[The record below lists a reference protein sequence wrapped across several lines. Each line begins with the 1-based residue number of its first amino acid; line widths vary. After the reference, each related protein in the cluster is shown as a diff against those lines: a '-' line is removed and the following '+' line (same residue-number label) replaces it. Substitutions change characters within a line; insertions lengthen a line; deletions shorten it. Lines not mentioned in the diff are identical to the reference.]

1 MMHTLFLLMEIFM
14 FGTATLGMML
24 ARSLAHKVQPAQRV
38 LQVQQVQ
45 LVHLVILQL
54 SLQLR
59 HHLQLLV
66 MRGLTQLMEKFMST
80 TIHTGLRLVRLL

>member
-1 MMHTLFLLMEIFM
+1 MMHTSFLLMEIFM
-14 FGTATLGMML
+14 FGTAILGTTLDK
-24 ARSLAHKVQPAQRV
+24 SLAHKAQLEQRV
-38 LQVQQVQ
+38 QLVQLVL

-66 MRGLTQLMEKFMST
+66 TRGLTQLMEKFMST
-80 TIHTGLRLVRLL
+80 TIHTGLRLARLL